1 MASQAKEGGI
11 MTVSIKTT
19 HICAT
24 SERNAWGKPV
34 DILEVTNN
42 RRLVLVK
49 VTIGGKILAVF
60 DNMFDPWDLIEE
72 GQETLED
79 LKADKRFCFIHKSG
93 AVVSNSL
100 QSQGVE

>member
-1 MASQAKEGGI
+1 

-24 SERNAWGKPV
+24 SERNAWGKPAE
-34 DILEVTNN
+34 ILKIVSNN
-42 RRLVLVK
+42 RLILARVIIAER
-49 VTIGGKILAVF
+49 TLAVF
-60 DNMFDPWDLIEE
+60 NNMSDAWDLLEE
-72 GQETLED
+72 GQETLDD

>member
-1 MASQAKEGGI
+1 
-11 MTVSIKTT
+11 MTVLTRTT

-24 SERNAWGKPV
+24 SERNAWGKPAEIV
-34 DILEVTNN
+34 EIAANN
-42 RRLVLVK
+42 RLILARVIIAGR
-49 VTIGGKILAVF
+49 TLAVF

-72 GQETLED
+72 GQETLDD